1 MVLCVTDDEYEDIEN
16 DLDSGDDN
24 VAVFVETKNGKTILQ
39 YEGYRYRKAYKT
51 RNGTRWNCSSKKN
64 CSAFVYLND
73 QDEIIMASKYH
84 DHAKPILKVRSE
96 SSEQESFGKLCNL
109 PWYFSFNF

>member
-16 DLDSGDDN
+16 DLDPNDDN
-24 VAVFVETKNGKTILQ
+24 IAVFVESKKGKTILQ

-51 RNGTRWNCSSKKN
+51 RNGIRWNCSSKKN
-64 CSAFVYLND
+64 CTGFVYLND

-84 DHAKPILKVRSE
+84 DHEKPIIKALNLSE
-96 SSEQESFGKLCNL
+96 SSEQETFGKLCNL
-109 PWYFSFNF
+109 P